1 MSAAI
6 VAFGAWSPLGRGAE
20 AASAGCA
27 GECARVALRPDEAF
41 ANMGLRSPVAG
52 RVANA
57 PDGIGR
63 PAALLR
69 GALGDCTA
77 ALDIVRPGWRDG
89 RVGLAL
95 GTSSGGMLAAERFIG
110 ALARGEPPEPEV
122 ARGAMYFAAV
132 QEAVRAQLRR
142 PVSPA
147 TVVLSACASSTI
159 ALGLALRWIERD
171 ACDVVLAGGFDAIAR
186 FVVAGFESLHAT
198 TATLPHPFAIDRDG
212 LAVGEGACVL
222 ALVGAPAPG
231 AIGELRGFGAAG
243 DAVHLTAPDR
253 EGRGLA
259 RAAAR
264 ALASSGLDASL
275 VDLVSAHA
283 TSTPYNDAAEARGLR
298 AVLGARAAD
307 VPVHPFKAQIGHT
320 MGAAGA
326 LETLAAVDALAR
338 QLAPAAVQGAADP
351 DVRVT
356 LLARAEPRPLRAA
369 LKLSAAFGGATAA
382 LVLAPACAKA
392 HSFVRGGPGA
402 SCMHVPRPRG
412 PAYVLDVAAV
422 RTMPSVQQLGL
433 RIPSR
438 AARLGRACEM
448 SHLALMALSE
458 LATRQDLAGAGIVV
472 GHAYATIDVNYM
484 FYARVLERGP
494 AAAEP
499 QRFPYT
505 TPQAVGG
512 ECSIAFG
519 LTGPNVSVGS
529 GLHGGLEAL
538 AVGAELVEAGDADRI
553 VVVAADVPGRAVRAL
568 AEAAGWP
575 VPELGAVAVLLGREP
590 GSGGGAR
597 RVLSYEVELGGP
609 AGEPL
614 RIGHLALLPLAAQGG
629 SRPAVLESVSPQ
641 GRAKVTLTS

>member
-27 GECARVALRPDEAF
+27 GEGARVALCRDEAF
-41 ANMGLRSPVAG
+41 VKMGLRSPIAG
-52 RVANA
+52 RV
-57 PDGIGR
+57 PDVEEGFGR
-63 PAALLR
+63 PVALLR
-69 GALGDCTA
+69 GALADCTA
-77 ALDIVRPGWRDG
+77 TLDVVRPGWRDG

-95 GTSSGGMLAAERFIG
+95 GTSSGGMLAAERFI
-110 ALARGEPPEPEV
+110 ATLVRHEPPEPDV
-122 ARGAMYFAAV
+122 ARAAMYFSAV
-132 QEAVRAQLRR
+132 QEAVRAELRR
-142 PVSPA
+142 PVAPA

-171 ACDVVLAGGFDAIAR
+171 ACDVVLAGGFDAIAP
-186 FVVAGFESLHAT
+186 FVVVGFESLRAT
-198 TATLPHPFAIDRDG
+198 TASWPHPFALGRDG
-212 LAVGEGACVL
+212 LAIGEGACVL
-222 ALVGAPAPG
+222 ALVRAPAGG

-259 RAAAR
+259 RAASR
-264 ALASSGLDASL
+264 ALASSGLDASV

-283 TSTPYNDAAEARGLR
+283 TSTPYNDAAEAR
-298 AVLGARAAD
+298 ALGVALGPRAAD

-326 LETLAAVDALAR
+326 LETLAAIDALAR
-338 QLAPAAVQGAADP
+338 QLVPAAVQGEPDP
-351 DVRVT
+351 DARAT
-356 LLARAEPRPLRAA
+356 LLQRAEPRPLRAA

-382 LVLAPACAKA
+382 LVLAPP
-392 HSFVRGGPGA
+392 GPG
-402 SCMHVPRPRG
+402 SLGVHVPRPRG

-422 RTMPSVQQLGL
+422 RAMPSVEELGR

-438 AARLGRACEM
+438 AARLGRACEL
-448 SHLALMALSE
+448 SHLALMAVSE
-458 LATRQDLAGAGIVV
+458 LAKGQDLAGAGVVV

-494 AAAEP
+494 AGAEP

-553 VVVAADVPGRAVRAL
+553 VVVAVDVPGPAVRAV
-568 AEAAGWP
+568 AAAAGWP
-575 VPELGAVAVLLGREP
+575 VPALGAVAVLLGRAP
-590 GSGGGAR
+590 GPRSGER

-609 AGEPL
+609 TREPV
-614 RIGHLALLPLAAQGG
+614 RIGHLALLPLVAERRA
-629 SRPAVLESVSPQ
+629 RPAVLESVSPQ
-641 GRAKVTLTS
+641 GRARVTLTS